1 MLLQSCGSFYQ
12 LHFQHVMGWSPGGF
26 KARSRTLVANSGER
40 DVVEPHLLSCNTS
53 CGELHLHLCKSYF
66 QVGRPEGRM
75 FDIHHDY
82 CPGSSSFFLC
92 HVSLASSMLD
102 LFAIQMNSDTR
113 VMLKITWTE
122 LRRVFQ
128 NTKNVLVQRSK
139 FGVHHTLFRV

>member
-1 MLLQSCGSFYQ
+1 MLLSCSCVGLWYVAPKLRFILSAAFSAC
-12 LHFQHVMGWSPGGF
+12 HRGGL
-26 KARSRTLVANSGER
+26 LVASKPDRGPWWQTQGKR

-53 CGELHLHLCKSYF
+53 YGELHLHLCKSYF

-128 NTKNVLVQRSK
+128 NTKRNSMC
-139 FGVHHTLFRV
+139 